1 MALSTS
7 RLINVDVQ
15 LNSLAASMR
24 GFGTLLVIGDS
35 DVIPNSEAMRSYTN
49 LNDVANDFG
58 VTSAEYLAAQ
68 AYFSQD
74 PSPDNLMI
82 GRWYRQASAAELM
95 GGILTDS
102 EKQITNFN
110 TVNNGAFKYTVNNE
124 VRTVRGVDLT
134 GQTNLNGVASVV
146 SATLQGANIQYD
158 GQRFIVTSSETGSGI
173 ALGYFTADD
182 ELVDASSALGLTMA
196 SGAQTKTGTD
206 VVPGTPG
213 SPEVPATA
221 GTLTGAAIT
230 DNISTLQ
237 DIETGNF
244 RVAVDGQPAELISG
258 LDLSGVSSVA
268 DIVPLLEL
276 EGVTVTAD
284 EDHLILTSQTKGASS
299 SIVVT
304 AGDEEL
310 GSEEV
315 PATAGTLTGT
325 DISGNVDSLKAVTD
339 GCFTVKIDGG
349 EAAEVTG
356 LNFST
361 VTQVSDIPALI
372 TIAGASV
379 AASGNALVITSNSTG
394 ATSTVEVT
402 TGTTGTDVGTLLG
415 LVGGM
420 AKVGTDLVPA
430 VPSKVDVSELLGL
443 SNGTSKP
450 GTDLVPA
457 VEPIPEV
464 PATAGT
470 LTGGNINLATLRRI
484 TNGQISINL
493 NGSVNPVVLT
503 NLNFSNVRSVSDIP
517 ALLTLQGAS
526 VIADGEH
533 LLITSN
539 TLGKQSAVS
548 YATAGTITQ
557 AQDLSKL
564 LKLTSELALTP
575 TLGTDDESALAA
587 LKRLTNASA
596 DWYGA
601 MFAASEMPSDDDLLE
616 CAEFTEGQN
625 DITRVFGITA
635 TDTRT
640 LDSSWEQDIA
650 SRCKAENLSRTVVQ
664 YSQNPYAIASFFGRA
679 FTVNFSGNMTTITMM
694 YKSEPSISAETITET
709 QAQTLEAKRCN
720 VFVNYN
726 NNTSIIQYGV
736 TSGDY
741 WWDERHGAD
750 WLKEYIGNSIWNLF
764 MTANTKIGQDDA
776 GVNKIVSV
784 INESLVQAK
793 ANGFV
798 GAGTWNGDGFG
809 QLSKGDYL
817 NDGFY
822 IYAPPMSTQSQADRE
837 QRISV
842 PIQVAAKLLG
852 AIHTVDVAVN
862 LNR

>member
-15 LNSLAASMR
+15 LNTLAASMR
-24 GFGTLLVIGDS
+24 GFGTLLLIGDS
-35 DVIPNSEAMRSYTN
+35 DVLPNSEAMRSYTN

-68 AYFSQD
+68 AYFSQQ
-74 PSPDNLMI
+74 PAPDNLMI
-82 GRWYRQASAAELM
+82 GRWYRQASTAELM
-95 GGILTDS
+95 GGILTDA
-102 EKQITNFN
+102 EQQITNFN

-124 VRTVRGVDLT
+124 VSTVRGVDLT
-134 GQTNLNGVASVV
+134 GQINLNGVASVV
-146 SATLQGANIQYD
+146 SATLQGAKLVFD
-158 GQRFIVTSSETGSGI
+158 GQRFIVDSSTAGAGI
-173 ALGYFTADD
+173 TLGYFAADD
-182 ELVDASSALGLTMA
+182 ELVDASAALGLTMA
-196 SGAQTKTGTD
+196 AGAQTKTGTN
-206 VVPGTPG
+206 VIPGTPG
-213 SPEVPATA
+213 SA
-221 GTLTGAAIT
+221 
-230 DNISTLQ
+230 
-237 DIETGNF
+237 
-244 RVAVDGQPAELISG
+244 
-258 LDLSGVSSVA
+258 
-268 DIVPLLEL
+268 
-276 EGVTVTAD
+276 
-284 EDHLILTSQTKGASS
+284 
-299 SIVVT
+299 
-304 AGDEEL
+304 
-310 GSEEV
+310 EV

-325 DISGNVDSLKAVTD
+325 DISGNVDSLKAITN
-339 GCFTVKIDGG
+339 GCFTAKIDGG
-349 EAAEVTG
+349 EEVEVTG

-361 VTQVSDIPALI
+361 ISQVSDIPALI

-379 AASGNALVITSNSTG
+379 TASSNALVVTSNSTG

-402 TGTTGTDVGTLLG
+402 AGTTGTDVGTLLG
-415 LVGGM
+415 LIGGT
-420 AKVGTDLVPA
+420 AKA
-430 VPSKVDVSELLGL
+430 
-443 SNGTSKP
+443 

-503 NLNFSNVRSVSDIP
+503 NLDFSSVRSVSDIP
-517 ALLTLQGAS
+517 ALLTLQGAK
-526 VIADGEH
+526 VTAEGEH
-533 LLITSN
+533 LVITSD
-539 TLGKQSAVS
+539 TTGKQSAVS
-548 YATAGTITQ
+548 YATAGVITQ

-564 LKLTSELALTP
+564 LKLTSELALVPTP
-575 TLGTDDESALAA
+575 GTDDETALAA
-587 LKRLTNASA
+587 LQRLTNASA

-616 CAEFTEGQN
+616 CAEFTEDQN

-640 LDSSWEQDIA
+640 LDASWVQDIA

-679 FTVNFSGNMTTITMM
+679 FTVNFNGNMTTITMM
-694 YKSEPSISAETITET
+694 YKSEPSIAAETITET

-736 TSGDY
+736 TSGNY

-750 WLKEYIGNSIWNLF
+750 WLKNYVETNVWNLF
-764 MTANTKIGQDDA
+764 MTATTKIGQDDA
-776 GVNKIVSV
+776 GVNKIIST
-784 INESLVQAK
+784 INDSLVQART
-793 ANGFV
+793 NGFI
-798 GAGTWNGDGFG
+798 GAGTWNGDDFG
-809 QLSKGDYL
+809 QLKKGDYL

-822 IYAPPMSTQSQADRE
+822 IYAPPMSTQTQADRE
-837 QRISV
+837 ARISV

>member
-35 DVIPNSEAMRSYTN
+35 NVLSSSEAMRSYTN

-68 AYFSQD
+68 AYFSQQ
-74 PSPDNLMI
+74 PAPDNLMI
-82 GRWYRQASAAELM
+82 GRWYRQASTAELM

-102 EKQITNFN
+102 EQQITNFN

-146 SATLQGANIQYD
+146 SATLQGAKLAFD
-158 GQRFIVTSSETGSGI
+158 GQRFIVDSEAEGAGI
-173 ALGYFTADD
+173 TLGYFAADD

-196 SGAQTKTGTD
+196 AGAQTKTGTD
-206 VVPGTPG
+206 VIPGTPG
-213 SPEVPATA
+213 SA
-221 GTLTGAAIT
+221 
-230 DNISTLQ
+230 
-237 DIETGNF
+237 
-244 RVAVDGQPAELISG
+244 
-258 LDLSGVSSVA
+258 
-268 DIVPLLEL
+268 
-276 EGVTVTAD
+276 
-284 EDHLILTSQTKGASS
+284 
-299 SIVVT
+299 
-304 AGDEEL
+304 
-310 GSEEV
+310 EV

-325 DISGNVDSLKAVTD
+325 DISGNVESLKAITD

-361 VTQVSDIPALI
+361 VTQVADIPALI
-372 TIAGASV
+372 TIDGASV
-379 AASGNALVITSNSTG
+379 AASGNALVVTSSSTG
-394 ATSTVEVT
+394 TTSTVEVT
-402 TGTTGTDVGTLLG
+402 AGTTGTDVGTLLG
-415 LVGGM
+415 LVGGT
-420 AKVGTDLVPA
+420 AKA
-430 VPSKVDVSELLGL
+430 
-443 SNGTSKP
+443 

-503 NLNFSNVRSVSDIP
+503 HLNFSNVRSVSDIP
-517 ALLTLQGAS
+517 ALLSLQGAK
-526 VIADGEH
+526 VTAEGEH
-533 LLITSN
+533 LVITSN
-539 TLGKQSAVS
+539 ATGKQSAVS
-548 YATAGTITQ
+548 YATAGVITQ

-564 LKLTSELALTP
+564 LKLTSDLALVPTP
-575 TLGTDDESALAA
+575 GTDDESALAA
-587 LKRLTNASA
+587 LQRLTNASA

-640 LDSSWEQDIA
+640 LDASWEQDIA

-679 FTVNFSGNMTTITMM
+679 FTVNFNGNMTTITMM
-694 YKSEPSISAETITET
+694 YKSEPSIAAETITET

-741 WWDERHGAD
+741 WWDERHGSD

-764 MTANTKIGQDDA
+764 MTSNTKIGQDDA

-793 ANGFV
+793 TNGFV

-809 QLSKGDYL
+809 QLARGDYL